1 MKKDFIQTLKILLTA
16 MVLSLGVSY
25 VYAWTA
31 PTDAPPAGNTPA
43 PLNTGLVDQI
53 KTGGLD
59 ITATLTANNLL
70 IPGSIGVGTL
80 IPSEKLDVAGNVIAT
95 AFLYS
100 SDERLKDNIAPL
112 TNTAEKIQA
121 LQGVSFNW
129 EKDGKESIGFIAQD
143 VEKIFPSLVATNPTT
158 GMKSVQYAGI
168 IAPLVETVK
177 EQQKQIDILKAEV
190 EELKTR

>member
-16 MVLSLGVSY
+16 IVLSFGISY

-31 PTDAPPAGNTPA
+31 PTGAPPSGNVPA
-43 PLNTGLVDQI
+43 PLNRGLNNQEKLGKLILNTD
-53 KTGGLD
+53 
-59 ITATLTANNLL
+59 LTA
-70 IPGSIGVGTL
+70 PYAVGL
-80 IPSEKLDVAGNVIAT
+80 EVFGDANFYPSGTSAGNVTAT

-100 SDERLKDNIAPL
+100 SDERLKENITPL
-112 TNTAEKIQA
+112 KDASEKIRA

-129 EKDGKESIGFIAQD
+129 KKDGKENIGFIAQD
-143 VEKIFPSLVATNPTT
+143 VEKVLPELVMTNPVT

-177 EQQKQIDILKAEV
+177 EQQKQIDVLKAEV
-190 EELKTR
+190 EELQTR